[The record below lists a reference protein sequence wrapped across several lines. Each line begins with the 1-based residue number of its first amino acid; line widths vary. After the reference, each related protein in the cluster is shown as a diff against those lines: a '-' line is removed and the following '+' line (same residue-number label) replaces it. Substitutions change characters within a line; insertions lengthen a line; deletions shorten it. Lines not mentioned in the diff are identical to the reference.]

1 MTSKKLS
8 RAALGVA
15 LLAGLLGAA
24 IGGPAGDAPAQAL
37 TNAAP
42 EAPSV
47 PATPSDPEP
56 PAEPGEPDGDL
67 DPHLPAPGDDDLTA
81 PETNLEVD
89 SEAADSEL
97 AEPLPED
104 ESGTAD
110 APAADVPQLLRAA
123 PLAATAFTE
132 KRNIR
137 LSGADRYATAAAVSR
152 HAYPKTADT
161 VILVNGMD
169 FPDSL
174 SAGALSAKLGAPML
188 LTDRAHLPQET
199 LAELK
204 RLRPKKVVVV
214 GGDGVVSAAVY
225 NQARNL
231 AGSAVRLGGNDRYAT
246 AVAVSK
252 HGWPTSK
259 EVFVAT
265 GTDFADALAAA
276 AAAGKLRVPVLL
288 VPGNAASAPASVTA
302 ELKRLGVTSLRIAG
316 GTGAVST
323 SMQRSLA
330 GSRSVTRYAGSDRYD
345 TAAKIARGVYTP
357 GVSSTYWANGLGFA
371 DALAGAAAAGARG
384 SVLLLT
390 RADCVPTVSYAANDA
405 VAPADTYLLGGAGVL
420 ADTVRNGNECMAKPN
435 GVSAADWKLVER
447 MYAKINASRYAAN
460 VGGLRVADSYRGA
473 PAQSWAGQLGTGP
486 AKQQPGLW
494 AKQPWVRYQTAAVVS
509 GTGNRADRAFALM
522 QTTGSGT
529 RWLTLPNGG
538 ARGYVSIGMKTTGGK
553 TAAVVFLGAGLN
565 R

>member
-1 MTSKKLS
+1 MTSKKFS
-8 RAALGVA
+8 RAALGVVV
-15 LLAGLLGAA
+15 LAGLLGTA
-24 IGGPAGDAPAQAL
+24 IGGPAGDAPAQAM

-42 EAPSV
+42 EV
-47 PATPSDPEP
+47 PSDPKL
-56 PAEPGEPDGDL
+56 PAESGEPNDGL
-67 DPHLPAPGDDDLTA
+67 DPNLPAPGDEDLTG
-81 PETNLEVD
+81 PETDVEVD
-89 SEAADSEL
+89 GEAADPEL
-97 AEPLPED
+97 SEPLPDD
-104 ESGTAD
+104 EVGTAD
-110 APAADVPQLLRAA
+110 VPTADAPQLLRAA
-123 PLAATAFTE
+123 PLAATPFTE
-132 KRNIR
+132 TRNTR
-137 LSGADRYATAAAVSR
+137 LSGANRYATAAAVSR

-174 SAGALSAKLGAPML
+174 AAGALSARLGAPML
-188 LTDRAHLPQET
+188 LTDHAHLPQET

-204 RLRPKKVVVV
+204 RLRPKEVIVV
-214 GGDGVVSAAVY
+214 GGDGVVSAAVF

-231 AGSAVRLGGNDRYAT
+231 AGSAVRLGGTDRYTT

-252 HGWPTSK
+252 HGWRTSK
-259 EVFVAT
+259 DVFVAT

-288 VPGNAASAPASVTA
+288 VPGNAASAPASVIA
-302 ELKRLGVTSLRIAG
+302 ELKRLGATSMRIAG

-323 SMQRSLA
+323 AMQRSLA
-330 GSRSVTRYAGSDRYD
+330 GSGSVTRYAGIDRYD
-345 TAAKIARGVYTP
+345 TAAKIARGVYAP

-390 RADCVPTVSYAANDA
+390 RADCVPTISYAANDA
-405 VAPADTYLLGGAGVL
+405 VAPADTYLLGGPGVL
-420 ADTVRNGNECMAKPN
+420 ADTVRNGNECMTKPS
-435 GVSAADWKLVER
+435 GVSAADWELVER
-447 MYAKINASRYAAN
+447 MYAKINASRYSEKLGA
-460 VGGLRVADSYRGA
+460 LRVADSYRGA

-494 AKQPWVRYQTAAVVS
+494 AKQPWVRYQTTAVVS
-509 GTGNRADRAFALM
+509 GSGNRADRALALM
-522 QTTGSGT
+522 QTTGAGT

-565 R
+565 K